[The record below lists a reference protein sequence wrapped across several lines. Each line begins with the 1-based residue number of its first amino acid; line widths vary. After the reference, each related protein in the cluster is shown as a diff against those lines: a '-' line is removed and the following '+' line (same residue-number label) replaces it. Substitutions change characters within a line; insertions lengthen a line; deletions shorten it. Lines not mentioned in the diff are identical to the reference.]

1 MSPCADAL
9 LENQLKKITKMRHRQ
24 KKNRI
29 NWEKRQFELASALFY
44 YDLRHTADHAPSSR
58 IENWPLYVRVAA
70 EMAVE
75 AAGKFI
81 REYRRSIGAKDTGD
95 SCNAP

>member
-1 MSPCADAL
+1 M
-9 LENQLKKITKMRHRQ
+9 RQ
-24 KKNRI
+24 KQKKTGI
-29 NWEKRQFELASALFY
+29 NWEERQFELASALFY
-44 YDLRHTADHAPSSR
+44 HDLRHTADKSPSSQ

-81 REYRRSIGAKDTGD
+81 REYRRSLGGKDTGG
-95 SCNAP
+95 SCHAP